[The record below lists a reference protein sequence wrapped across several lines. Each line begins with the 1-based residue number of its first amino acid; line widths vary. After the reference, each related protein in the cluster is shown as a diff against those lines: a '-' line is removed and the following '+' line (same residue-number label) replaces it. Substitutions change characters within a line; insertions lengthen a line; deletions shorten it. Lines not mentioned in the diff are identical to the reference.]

1 MSLWHDFIT
10 SMPKPVLLVEQGT
23 SALVEQGTLALVE
36 QGTSA
41 LVKFR
46 CLLVVIYEHNIFF
59 AVVFLCFVYDRF
71 NKPRRW

>member
-23 SALVEQGTLALVE
+23 SALVE